1 MLTTRAVV
9 VLLQQQIEGVINMIQ
24 DKLNW
29 EGMALKEMVKRYV
42 PIASSIE
49 EDVIVS
55 YSRRTIVPEES
66 YERSIRLLDEPQNEY
81 PEGTRDYTFDVC
93 EYIEDHAISK
103 W

>member
-1 MLTTRAVV
+1 
-9 VLLQQQIEGVINMIQ
+9 
-24 DKLNW
+24 
-29 EGMALKEMVKRYV
+29 MALTGKKPQHLLPFNVFKKGMVKLYI

-49 EDVIVS
+49 DDVIVS